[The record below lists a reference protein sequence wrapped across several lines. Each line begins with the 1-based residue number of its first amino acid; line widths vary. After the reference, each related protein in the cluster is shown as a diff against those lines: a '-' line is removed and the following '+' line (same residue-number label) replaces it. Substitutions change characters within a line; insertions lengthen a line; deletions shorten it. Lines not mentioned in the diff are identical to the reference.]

1 LRKIKMDKKGADI
14 QLELTGTDFD
24 LKVPVYLEA
33 DAELDQAGD
42 INLMLYM
49 YVGEDDEACSEN
61 KVSLTQ
67 IFDRWI
73 DHYIT
78 TSVGYNHLYSLSD
91 ALREISN
98 NMQRA
103 ADSIKEMT
111 IPLDIDEDE
120 YNESF

>member
-1 LRKIKMDKKGADI
+1 METKGATV
-14 QLELTGTDFD
+14 QLELTGADFD
-24 LKVPVYLEA
+24 LSVPLYVEA

-49 YVGEDDEACSEN
+49 YVGDEDGACSEN

-73 DHYIT
+73 DHYLT
-78 TSVGYNHLYSLSD
+78 TEIGYNHLYSLSD

-111 IPLDIDEDE
+111 LPLDIDEDE
-120 YNESF
+120 YDERMD